1 MPPQFAAEP
10 RLLLD
15 EVEPKSYHFVVPS
28 LGVQQEARLP
38 AAAGTDFG
46 TSVPPAD
53 SASFVVAAEVLV
65 AAAAAVVAF
74 FVLVLAFVVVGGVVL
89 VVVFGLPVLLD
100 LQPADAFASA

>member
-1 MPPQFAAEP
+1 VP

-15 EVEPKSYHFVVPS
+15 EDEPKFYHFVVAA

-38 AAAGTDFG
+38 AAARTDFG

-53 SASFVVAAEVLV
+53 SVSFVVAAEVLV
-65 AAAAAVVAF
+65 VAAAEVLVVAF
-74 FVLVLAFVVVGGVVL
+74 FVLVVAFVVGGGVVV

-100 LQPADAFASA
+100 LQPADAFAYA